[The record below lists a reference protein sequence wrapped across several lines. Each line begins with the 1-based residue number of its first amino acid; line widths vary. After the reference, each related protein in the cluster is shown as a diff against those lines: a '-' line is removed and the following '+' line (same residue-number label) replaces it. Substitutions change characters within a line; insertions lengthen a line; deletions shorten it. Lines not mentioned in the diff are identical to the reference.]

1 MSLQNIV
8 AQNMQEQHLNVVF
21 DKKHRSTI
29 LNQTN
34 YSVVVIKLVTTD
46 IATDKCELQSERK
59 TTNLQYI
66 AFREHTTLAIE
77 NKSEEK

>member
-1 MSLQNIV
+1 M
-8 AQNMQEQHLNVVF
+8 
-21 DKKHRSTI
+21 
-29 LNQTN
+29 
-34 YSVVVIKLVTTD
+34 IKLVTTD